1 MNCRN
6 EIREGS
12 SPVKAFEFQIEPP
25 ADGVIPLPP
34 SIADEVAAASRV
46 KVIVLLNNDEEE
58 AWQKLT
64 TEQFFRGYAPSDAIY
79 DDLSA
84 R

>member
-1 MNCRN
+1 VR
-6 EIREGS
+6 
-12 SPVKAFEFQIEPP
+12 AFEFQIEPP
-25 ADGVIPLPP
+25 ANGVIALPQD
-34 SIADEVAAASRV
+34 IADEVAAATHV
-46 KVIVLLNNDEEE
+46 KVIVLVENGKDE

-84 R
+84 G